1 MELLPERIRRKGFFY
16 DFVKRGE
23 KAMIY
28 KQTDVEDDFIVA
40 YEVFK
45 IKVDQPKV
53 VFGIQLNEREIFPA
67 NEDFGKW
74 AWSCPSLE
82 RAEKKFQYLET
93 VVEGAQEEEI
103 IEDFPVEG
111 EDDE

>member
-1 MELLPERIRRKGFFY
+1 
-16 DFVKRGE
+16 
-23 KAMIY
+23 MIY

-74 AWSCPSLE
+74 AWSCPSLG
-82 RAEKKFQYLET
+82 RAETKFQFLET
-93 VVEGAQEEEI
+93 FDEGVQEEETI
-103 IEDFPVEG
+103 GDLLIEG

>member
-1 MELLPERIRRKGFFY
+1 MELLPEIIRRKGFFY
-16 DFVKRGE
+16 NLEKRGT
-23 KAMIY
+23 KALIY
-28 KQTDVEDDFIVA
+28 KQTDAEDGYIAA

-82 RAEKKFQYLET
+82 KAEAKFQYLESLT
-93 VVEGAQEEEI
+93 EDIVQEEIPEEEI
-103 IEDFPVEG
+103 QM
-111 EDDE
+111 DDE

>member
-1 MELLPERIRRKGFFY
+1 MELLPETIRRKGFFY
-16 DFVKRGE
+16 NLEKRGT
-23 KAMIY
+23 KALIY
-28 KQTDVEDDFIVA
+28 KQTDSEDGYVA
-40 YEVFK
+40 SYEVFK

-74 AWSCPSLE
+74 AWTCPNLE
-82 RAEKKFQYLET
+82 RALKKFEFLESG
-93 VVEGAQEEEI
+93 VEEEQDEEI
-103 IEDFPVEG
+103 VEESLEE

>member
-16 DFVKRGE
+16 DFVKRGD

-82 RAEKKFQYLET
+82 RAERKFQFLET
-93 VVEGAQEEEI
+93 LDEEVQEEET
-103 IEDFPVEG
+103 IEDLLMKG

>member
-16 DFVKRGE
+16 DFVKRGQ

-28 KQTDVEDDFIVA
+28 KQTDVEDDFVVA

-53 VFGIQLNEREIFPA
+53 VFWIQLNEREIFPA

-74 AWSCPSLE
+74 AWSCHSLE
-82 RAEKKFQYLET
+82 RAEVKFQYLET
-93 VVEGAQEEEI
+93 LTDEGQEEEI
-103 IEDFPVEG
+103 SEIVPEEEEG
-111 EDDE
+111 E

>member
-28 KQTDVEDDFIVA
+28 KQTDVEDDFTVA

-45 IKVDQPKV
+45 VKVDQPKV

-82 RAEKKFQYLET
+82 RAEVKFQYLESLT
-93 VVEGAQEEEI
+93 DDPVQEEILEEEI
-103 IEDFPVEG
+103 PL
-111 EDDE
+111 DDE

>member
-1 MELLPERIRRKGFFY
+1 
-16 DFVKRGE
+16 
-23 KAMIY
+23 MIY

-82 RAEKKFQYLET
+82 RAEQKFQYLET
-93 VVEGAQEEEI
+93 VVEGEQEEI

>member
-1 MELLPERIRRKGFFY
+1 MELLPETIRRKGFFY
-16 DFVKRGE
+16 NLEKRGT
-23 KAMIY
+23 KALIY
-28 KQTDVEDDFIVA
+28 KQTDSEEGYVAA

-74 AWSCPSLE
+74 AWSCPNLE
-82 RAEKKFQYLET
+82 RALKKFELLENET
-93 VVEGAQEEEI
+93 GEGEEI
-103 IEDFPVEG
+103 VEKSLEE

>member
-45 IKVDQPKV
+45 VKVDQPKV

-82 RAEKKFQYLET
+82 RALKKFEFLESG
-93 VVEGAQEEEI
+93 VVEEQGEKIAEESLE
-103 IEDFPVEG
+103 E